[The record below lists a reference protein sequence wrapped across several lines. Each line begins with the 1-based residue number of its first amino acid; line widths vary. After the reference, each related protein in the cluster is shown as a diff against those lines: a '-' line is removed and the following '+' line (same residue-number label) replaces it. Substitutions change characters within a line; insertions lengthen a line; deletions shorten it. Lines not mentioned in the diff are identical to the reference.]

1 MSEIGEDFL
10 PLGVIHDNDFD
21 QYSRIKTNRVG
32 EKWEKKKREK
42 FHLYTNFSKKKFLIP
57 PSQRN
62 RGIKIAKETSVWGR
76 LNCKKKVVA
85 GLVTGMFLTNER

>member
-32 EKWEKKKREK
+32 EKMGEEEKR
-42 FHLYTNFSKKKFLIP
+42 
-57 PSQRN
+57 
-62 RGIKIAKETSVWGR
+62 
-76 LNCKKKVVA
+76 KVSFVY
-85 GLVTGMFLTNER
+85 